1 MKRNL
6 LTIFAMCAILTCGL
20 TSCKRDSN
28 LHQAAA
34 SGNIEA
40 VTDYIEDKAD
50 INAKD
55 NKLGSTP
62 LMLAAENGHTA
73 VVDILAKAN
82 ANVNET
88 DLRAETALIRAA
100 RKGHTETVATLLSLR
115 DAENKCIVKVDSM
128 SQSGTTALHA
138 AAWNG
143 HPETVSV
150 LLDNGAAPNAKDA
163 NEGTPLTLAAHKKT
177 DTPEAAAKQTEVI
190 KTLLAKG
197 ADANAV
203 DVLQRTAL
211 MYAAEN
217 NNAAAVAILL
227 EKTTDINK
235 SKDRTGLTAF
245 TIATE
250 AGNVDIAKTL
260 IAAGA
265 AMAPNELEVYINRT
279 LRTTPNI
286 VELLKNTGLNLSAK
300 GEDGKTALMIATEKG
315 HKMAA
320 EALKAAGIT
329 E

>member
-6 LTIFAMCAILTCGL
+6 LTIFAMCAILPCGL

-28 LHQAAA
+28 LHQAAE

-73 VVDILAKAN
+73 EVDILAKAN

-100 RKGHTETVATLLSLR
+100 RKGHTETVIVLLNSKA
-115 DAENKCIVKVDSM
+115 DPNKQ

-150 LLDNGAAPNAKDA
+150 LLDNGAESNAKDI

-177 DTPEAAAKQTEVI
+177 DTPEAAAKQTEII
-190 KTLLAKG
+190 KRLLAKG
-197 ADANAV
+197 AEVNTADI
-203 DVLQRTAL
+203 LGCTAL
-211 MYAAEN
+211 IYAVEN
-217 NNAAAVAILL
+217 NNTATVAALL
-227 EKTTDINK
+227 EKKPDVNLQ
-235 SKDRTGLTAF
+235 DRTGRTAF
-245 TIATE
+245 IIATE
-250 AGNVDIAKTL
+250 ADNVDIAKTL
-260 IAAGA
+260 VAAGA
-265 AMAPNELEVYINRT
+265 TMSPNELEVYINKT
-279 LRTTPNI
+279 LSKKANV

-315 HKMAA
+315 HTKTVD
-320 EALKAAGIT
+320 ALKAAGIT